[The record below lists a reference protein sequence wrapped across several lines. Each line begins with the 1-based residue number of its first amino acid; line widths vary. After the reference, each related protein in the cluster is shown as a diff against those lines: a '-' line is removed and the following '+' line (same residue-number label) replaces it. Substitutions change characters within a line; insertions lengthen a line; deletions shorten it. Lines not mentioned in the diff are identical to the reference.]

1 MRVTN
6 LMMTNNALYNLQK
19 QEQRLNKLDQQYT
32 TQKKISTPS
41 EDPIVASKA
50 LKLNTTYSEVSQYVG
65 KNIPDAEAW
74 MSMTQSAIDNVSSIL
89 SNIYEK
95 CVQGNTDALED
106 SDRAAIATA
115 LSEMKEQIYQE
126 GTSSY
131 SGRFLFTGFKTD
143 TNLIFTDKDE
153 DVKYDITENF
163 NADNISVKSTV
174 INQIGADES
183 TAGKVPARVE
193 LNRVQLAYD
202 NVDDDANVAI
212 VYTNKGDD
220 TEQNLAVTKK
230 YATYNEFIAD
240 YEQNGINE
248 KDVVYIA
255 DQGELIL
262 GDTAKDTLFNAESF
276 QISYSK
282 TGFDQNDLRPEHYFE
297 CTKTVLST
305 GKTTEYKNTDQQIR
319 YLVNYNQQMTVNVQ
333 AKDSFTHDMG
343 RNIDEL
349 VEIVN
354 AVTAAKEN
362 KKAYEEKMNAS
373 IEGSDAYNEYK
384 KLYEAA
390 TVEYELKNKIM
401 QEAFAENETRF
412 QQYGIKF
419 SNQGTDVGT
428 RQQRLD
434 LIKSRLTQQ
443 KADVEELQSSNIDV
457 DLTEIIIRYTSA
469 YDVYQAALSAT
480 SKSITQTLLDYL

>member
-19 QEQRLNKLDQQYT
+19 QEQRLNKLDRQYT

-41 EDPIVASKA
+41 EDPIIASKA
-50 LKLNTTYSEVSQYVG
+50 LKLNTTYSEVSQYVE

-89 SNIYEK
+89 ANIYEK

-143 TNLIFTDKDE
+143 TNLIFTDKED
-153 DVKYDITENF
+153 DVKYDIIEPF
-163 NADNISVKSTV
+163 QAESLSVKSAV
-174 INQIGADES
+174 INQLGAGDS
-183 TAGKVPARVE
+183 QAGKVPTRVE

-202 NVDDDANVAI
+202 TLDENADVKITYIDKNEGLEHD
-212 VYTNKGDD
+212 
-220 TEQNLAVTKK
+220 LAVTKK
-230 YATYNEFIAD
+230 YATYREFIAD
-240 YEQNGINE
+240 YEQNGLEQNA
-248 KDVVYIA
+248 VVYIA
-255 DQGELIL
+255 DKGELIL
-262 GDTAKDTLFNAESF
+262 GDTAKETLFEAESF
-276 QISYSK
+276 NISYSK
-282 TGFDQNDLRPEHYFE
+282 TGFAQNDLRPEHYFT
-297 CTKTVLST
+297 CTKTELST
-305 GKTTEYKNTDQQIR
+305 GKTTEYQNTEQEIR

-349 VEIVN
+349 VNIVN
-354 AVTAAKEN
+354 EATAAKEN
-362 KKAYEEKMNAS
+362 KILYEEKMKAS
-373 IEGSDAYNEYK
+373 NEGSEAYNEYK

-390 TVEYELKNKIM
+390 KVEYELKNKIM
-401 QEAFAENETRF
+401 QEEFAKNETRF
-412 QQYGIKF
+412 QEYGIKF

-434 LIKSRLTQQ
+434 LIKSRLTDQ

-457 DLTEIIIRYTSA
+457 DLTDIIIRYTSA

-480 SKSITQTLLDYL
+480 SKSIAQTLLDYL